1 MPPSYLD
8 LAYLGNYVG
17 LLGSI
22 EVWEYNGVFYGYG
35 RVTGKLT
42 KVPDTTLGTMF
53 VTF

>member
-17 LLGSI
+17 LLGSM

-35 RVTGKLT
+35 RFSGKLVT
-42 KVPDTTLGTMF
+42 LPDATLGTMF